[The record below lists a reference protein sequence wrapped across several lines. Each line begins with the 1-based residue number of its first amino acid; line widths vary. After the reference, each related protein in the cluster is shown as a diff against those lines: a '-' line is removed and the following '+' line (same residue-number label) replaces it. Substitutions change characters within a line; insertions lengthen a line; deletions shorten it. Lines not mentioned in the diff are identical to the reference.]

1 MPRILQVRT
10 ASADHTVGECIL
22 DSGFVIVCMKQ
33 LRCQLPTA
41 QRAQLRLFLCRCS
54 TWFVWLHVRDK
65 AALGAFTPMPGFI
78 TALVRREA
86 VRYLPFIT
94 ANVASSVAGIVEDVH
109 GLWAWYM
116 ADLTVTPMLTAVG
129 FPIGTVQMTALPGK
143 PA

>member
-1 MPRILQVRT
+1 MEQKNQAEKKRDRRYCAQQEQRGQGTFETKAANGAAQSSDIPGMPRILQVRT

-78 TALVRREA
+78 T
-86 VRYLPFIT
+86 
-94 ANVASSVAGIVEDVH
+94 S
-109 GLWAWYM
+109 
-116 ADLTVTPMLTAVG
+116 
-129 FPIGTVQMTALPGK
+129 
-143 PA
+143 